1 MKYLAG
7 LFVCLFLIFAVG
19 GQVSAQAQMTS
30 VGTNYGTNTTKVFP
44 LDQDHW
50 VGTQEITGIRL
61 DDSGKGPFHMMTT
74 HIVLIMYGDKSGVRL
89 HGYSTFVDKDGDKMM
104 AELQEASLTSP
115 KGKGKVLGGTGKF
128 AGIEGTVDY
137 EVSSPKEFPEGTG
150 RTICREVWK
159 LTLKA
164 PL

>member
-1 MKYLAG
+1 MKYLTIA
-7 LFVCLFLIFAVG
+7 LVIFAVLAAV
-19 GQVSAQAQMTS
+19 GQAVAQTQMTS
-30 VGTNYGTNTTKVFP
+30 VGTNYGSNVTKIFP
-44 LDQDHW
+44 IDQDHW

-61 DDSGKGPFHMMTT
+61 DDSGKGPFHQMTT
-74 HIVLIMYGDKSGVRL
+74 HIVLILYGDKSGVRL
-89 HGYSTFVDKDGDKMM
+89 HGYSTFMDKDGDKIM
-104 AELQEASLTSP
+104 ADLSEASLTSP

-137 EVSSPKEFPEGTG
+137 EVSNPKGFPEGTD

>member
-1 MKYLAG
+1 MKNLLVSVLCLAMA
-7 LFVCLFLIFAVG
+7 LSLG
-19 GQVSAQAQMTS
+19 GQVFAQTQMTS
-30 VGTNYGTNTTKVFP
+30 VGINYGSNVTRIFP
-44 LDQDHW
+44 IDQDHW
-50 VGTQEITGIRL
+50 AGTQEITGIRL
-61 DDSGKGPFHMMTT
+61 DDSGKGPFHQMTT
-74 HIVLIMYGDKSGVRL
+74 HIVLILYGDKSGVRL
-89 HGYSTFVDKDGDKMM
+89 HGYSTFMDKDGDKFM
-104 AELQEASLTSP
+104 AELWEASMTSP

-137 EVSSPKEFPEGTG
+137 EVSNPKGFPEGTD

>member
-1 MKYLAG
+1 MKYLTIA
-7 LFVCLFLIFAVG
+7 LVIFAVLAAG
-19 GQVSAQAQMTS
+19 GQAVAQTQMTS
-30 VGTNYGTNTTKVFP
+30 VGTNYSSNVTKIFP
-44 LDQDHW
+44 IDQDHW

-74 HIVLIMYGDKSGVRL
+74 HIVLTLYGDKSGVRL
-89 HGYSTFVDKDGDKMM
+89 HGYCTFMDKDGDKVM
-104 AELQEASLTSP
+104 ADLSEASLTSP

-128 AGIEGTVDY
+128 AGIEGTVDF
-137 EVSSPKEFPEGTG
+137 EVSNPKGFPEGTG

-159 LTLKA
+159 FTLKT

>member
-1 MKYLAG
+1 MKYFAG
-7 LFVCLFLIFAVG
+7 SLVCLVLIFALG
-19 GQVSAQAQMTS
+19 GQLSAQTQMTS
-30 VGTNYGTNTTKVFP
+30 VGTNYGTNTTKVSP

-50 VGTQEITGIRL
+50 VATQEITGMRL
-61 DDSGKGPFHMMTT
+61 DDSGKGPFHQMTT
-74 HIVLIMYGDKSGVRL
+74 HIVLILYGDKSGVRL

-104 AELQEASLTSP
+104 AELWEASLTSP

-128 AGIEGTVDY
+128 AGIEGTVEY
-137 EVSSPKEFPEGTG
+137 EVSNTKGFPEGTG

>member
-1 MKYLAG
+1 MKYFAG
-7 LFVCLFLIFAVG
+7 SLVCLVLIFTMG
-19 GQVSAQAQMTS
+19 GQVSAQTQVTS
-30 VGTNYGTNTTKVFP
+30 VGTNYGSNVTRVSP

-50 VGTQEITGIRL
+50 VATQEITGIRL
-61 DDSGKGPFHMMTT
+61 DDSGKGPFHQMTT
-74 HIVLIMYGDKSGVRL
+74 HIVLILYGDKSGVRL
-89 HGYSTFVDKDGDKMM
+89 HGYSTFMDKDGDKVMG
-104 AELQEASLTSP
+104 ELWEASLTSP

-137 EVSSPKEFPEGTG
+137 EVSNPKGFPQETG

>member
-1 MKYLAG
+1 MKYLTIA
-7 LFVCLFLIFAVG
+7 LVIFAVLAAG
-19 GQVSAQAQMTS
+19 GQAVAQTQMTS
-30 VGTNYGTNTTKVFP
+30 VGTNYGSNVTKISP
-44 LDQDHW
+44 IDQDHW

-61 DDSGKGPFHMMTT
+61 DDSGKGPFHLMTT
-74 HIVLIMYGDKSGVRL
+74 HIVLILYGDKSGVRL
-89 HGYSTFVDKDGDKMM
+89 HGYSTFMDKDGDKVM
-104 AELQEASLTSP
+104 ADLSEASLTSP

-137 EVSSPKEFPEGTG
+137 EVSNPKGFPEGTD

-159 LTLKA
+159 LTLKT